1 MWLWVVACAGG
12 HSGGTT
18 PAPTTSSVEE
28 ERWVVGRSSYFDG
41 RLILSDRRTG
51 EVVARIDG
59 LDGTQT
65 VVTGPD
71 GRWVACAE
79 LQNRIVVIDP
89 ATLEIVGAL
98 VEDDPETAVDETGGL
113 IHPDAAIF
121 GPDGRLY
128 VSSFGT
134 DEVLRYEPDGTFV
147 DVFVGAREGGLRGPD
162 LGLAFDADG
171 RFYAPGWT
179 SDAVH
184 RYDAD
189 GHYLDDVVG
198 AADGLDRPR
207 VVAFDHDGRLY
218 VTSRGNGAVLRRELD
233 GTVTRWIERPN
244 VTGMIVDEAAGQL
257 LLTNDDDGRVEVRD
271 LASGELLETW
281 GPKVDGA
288 TALSLLAMPPG

>member
-1 MWLWVVACAGG
+1 MWIWMVACVG
-12 HSGGTT
+12 SRTSMTTT
-18 PAPTTSSVEE
+18 PSSTTSPGV
-28 ERWVVGRSSYFDG
+28 RWVVGRSSYFDG
-41 RLILSDRRTG
+41 VLVLSDRRTG
-51 EVVARIDG
+51 EVVGKVRG
-59 LDGTQT
+59 LDGAQT

-79 LQNRIVVIDP
+79 LQNRIVWIDP
-89 ATLEIVGAL
+89 ATLEIDGSL
-98 VEDDPETAVDETGGL
+98 VEDDPATEADETGGL

-147 DVFVGAREGGLRGPD
+147 DVFVGAREGGLQGPD
-162 LGLAFDADG
+162 LGLVFDAEG
-171 RFYAPGWT
+171 RFHVPGWT

-189 GHYLDDVVG
+189 GSYLGDLLT
-198 AADGLDRPR
+198 ASDGLDRPR
-207 VVAFDHDGRLY
+207 VVAFDHEGRAY

-244 VTGMIVDEAAGQL
+244 VTGMVLDEDAGQL
-257 LLTNDDDGRVEVRD
+257 LLANDEDGRVEVRD
-271 LASGELLETW
+271 LASGELLDTW

-288 TALSLLAMPPG
+288 TALSLLPMPL